1 MPPDDNSDAQR
12 RIAELTGMGAYD
24 PETVERVHQENIRR
38 SREALEV
45 SKSLPQPPVDQGSKP
60 IFGIQPMQQPRK
72 VLEHEISSYQGVG
85 GKKQQQRAQARK
97 RRQIRNAER
106 SVWDPIAPKEYH
118 GVLNGIII
126 VTFMLGMLGVAVIN
140 GYL

>member
-1 MPPDDNSDAQR
+1 MPPDEKSDAQR
-12 RIAELTGMGAYD
+12 RISELTGMGAYD

-38 SREALEV
+38 SREALEA
-45 SKSLPQPPVDQGSKP
+45 SKSLPQPTADQRPKP
-60 IFGIQPMQQPRK
+60 IFGIQPMQPPRK
-72 VLEHEISSYQGVG
+72 VFEHEISPYQGVG

-106 SVWDPIAPKEYH
+106 SVWDPIAPKEHH
-118 GVLNGIII
+118 GVLTGI
-126 VTFMLGMLGVAVIN
+126 VVVVFMLGMLGVALIN